1 MAIARPAR
9 APRPS
14 TLWAIAAAGCAAI
27 AISVAFALSSDHL
40 SEPGVHAALLNWIT
54 LTYVSAGLVA
64 WWCRPES
71 RFGPLMVIAG
81 FAIFLSS
88 LSSANVAVPYTIGV
102 AFDLLPA
109 VLFLHVFLAFPS
121 GRLEHPVE
129 RVLVGAGYVTAFGA
143 QLVGMAL
150 GGFGP
155 DNLLNVLSEP
165 DAAYALLRG
174 QLVAISAFCLAGIGV
189 LFVRRRA
196 AGRPARR
203 WIALLVDAFALGLV
217 MIAFLFLSAAFGL
230 VQGEP
235 AFETIRRLMLF
246 VIGLAPVA
254 FLVGLLSARLARS
267 AVGDLVVEL
276 RADPAPGALR
286 DALARALRDPSLT
299 LVYWL
304 EEFGSWADVDGKP
317 IELPARGRQP
327 DDHADRA
334 RRDARRGARA
344 RPGRWT
350 TSPTCCEAVAAAA
363 AIALENARLQVGAA
377 ARVDELRG
385 SRARL
390 VEAGDAERRRLER
403 NLHDGAQQRM
413 VVASRCSCASPR
425 VASAPTPRSRRQLLT
440 TASDELALS
449 LSELRELARGIHPA
463 VLEHGLAAA
472 LESLATRATV
482 PTTVSFEASE
492 RLPERVEFA
501 AYFVASEALA
511 NVSKYAQAS
520 AVTMRVRRAGP
531 VASIEIAD
539 DGVGGAD
546 DANGSGLRGLADR
559 VAALDGTLRVV
570 SPPGAGTVITAEM
583 PCGS

>member
-1 MAIARPAR
+1 MATAGPAH

-27 AISVAFALSSDHL
+27 AISVALALSSDHL
-40 SEPGVHAALLNWIT
+40 TEPGVHAALLNWIT
-54 LTYVSAGLVA
+54 LTYVFAGLVA
-64 WWCRPES
+64 WWRRPES
-71 RFGPLMVIAG
+71 RFGLLMVIAG

-109 VLFLHVFLAFPS
+109 VLFLHVFLAYPS
-121 GRLEHPVE
+121 GRLERPVE
-129 RVLVGAGYVTAFGA
+129 RALVAAGYLTAFGL

-155 DNLLNVLSEP
+155 DNLLRVVSEP
-165 DAAYALLRG
+165 DTAYSLLRG

-189 LFVRRRA
+189 LVVRRRR

-217 MIAFLFLSAAFGL
+217 MIAFLFLSAALGL
-230 VQGEP
+230 VEGEP

-254 FLVGLLSARLARS
+254 FLIGLLSARLARS
-267 AVGDLVVEL
+267 AVGDLLVEL
-276 RADPAPGALR
+276 RGDPAPAALR
-286 DALARALRDPSLT
+286 DALGRALGDPSLT
-299 LVYWL
+299 LAYWL
-304 EEFGSWADVDGKP
+304 PEFESWADVDGQP
-317 IELPARGRQP
+317 IELPPEDGTRTTTLIE
-327 DDHADRA
+327 
-334 RRDARRGARA
+334 RDGTHIAALVHDPSLDEERDLL
-344 RPGRWT
+344 
-350 TSPTCCEAVAAAA
+350 EAVAAAA
-363 AIALENARLQVGAA
+363 AIALENARLHVELR

-390 VEAGDAERRRLER
+390 VEAADAERRRLER

-413 VVASRCSCASPR
+413 GSVALQLRLAQGRISHDPA
-425 VASAPTPRSRRQLLT
+425 VAEQLLT

-472 LESLATRATV
+472 LESLATRSTV
-482 PTTVSFEASE
+482 PTTVSFEAPG

-511 NVSKYAQAS
+511 NVSKYAGATS
-520 AVTMRVRRAGP
+520 VTMRVRRAGP
-531 VASIEIAD
+531 IASIEIAD

-546 DANGSGLRGLADR
+546 DALGSGLRGLADR
-559 VAALDGTLRVV
+559 VEALDGTLRLV
-570 SPPGAGTVITAEM
+570 SPPGAGTVVIAEM